1 MTKATINTVNQQAPS
16 QQQRIVLVIGTG
28 GIGSKLTCK
37 GLELLG
43 VDFFLQPHGEDAQ
56 LIAEINAQLAKC
68 LDKNWRKSQEGSLSA
83 LMPEP
88 YATLQANV
96 AEHIQ
101 SAYQNSCCLGLI
113 ISEPCLLPFWI
124 KLLTDMQFSLLFVI
138 QYRHPLSAAFSL
150 AQKHAML
157 PEKSHYCWL
166 ETLCAG
172 FHFSQ
177 GFPRIVLDYDAL
189 LDNPDSQIIKMIN
202 LLGMHSEQLPA
213 ISENFTQQLI
223 NPSLRHSHHTVED
236 VMAEPLVPIA
246 VKRAVAIM
254 NDILDGKLGWDSEE
268 TSQAINELAQQAEPL
283 AATLLY
289 APIDNL
295 TAPVTV
301 TPPDDTA
308 AQTYIST
315 QRNLYIGLLHH
326 AIAENHET
334 LATLKSISELQ
345 ATDLASLNQHIN
357 AMAQQIDQLMQQ
369 IIDKNA
375 ALIHS
380 HRKAMALADDIK
392 DAKDSAVW
400 NILKPF
406 ARKKA
411 MPSPTHSN
419 SFQVDAIPM
428 HQITAGATALDWL
441 SNGEDPQFA
450 LVAGKEWVQHIG
462 WHWLAIDLQA
472 EQPVNGQLFFNIGP
486 GYTPE
491 LMLTVV
497 LQGTGPQKIPVFIP
511 KDCCAIRFDPCETPL
526 SFKLLPMQMAP
537 VRVAPELPTEFR
549 NQFRVYEALG
559 AREGNVS
566 VLEPINTLVA
576 NNQGGH
582 SWKSEGSDPW
592 FLLQVAKGPLQ
603 PGWYLIELCIH
614 SSISRDNA
622 KLYFDYGEGYNEAN
636 AVELPFA
643 SGKTL
648 KRLYQLP
655 ATPLQIR
662 FDPLESEARF
672 SFQRLNIQPV
682 AQEAVHGLLLERLQ
696 THDRK
701 FKNKSVADIEKR
713 LSRQASKENSDVKA
727 LLWQK
732 YNKTFLSN
740 GAGGALT
747 YHEWIELNESPEV
760 EDTETLQAKQNSFKY
775 RPVISIVVPVYNTG
789 EVYLR
794 SAIESVL
801 KQSYP
806 TWELCIADDASPD
819 SRVREVLAEYANR
832 DPRIKVAYRE
842 KNGHISAASNSA
854 LELATGDF
862 VALLDHDDELSSHA
876 LHFVVQAINQH
887 PSANILYSDEDK
899 IDEQGNRTEPHFK
912 SDWNPDLFFSQN
924 YVSHLGVYRRELL
937 TRIGGFR
944 LGVEG
949 SQDQDLLLRCLPFIK
964 SDEVIH
970 IPKVLYH
977 WRILEGSTAL
987 DSGEKTYTL
996 DAGIKALQDYF
1007 TSLDKT
1013 GVSVEPGL
1021 VPNTYRVRYPIP
1033 EPQPL
1038 VSLLIPTRDML
1049 SVLKPCIDSIIEKT
1063 SYRNY
1068 EIIILDNGS
1077 VEPATLAYFET
1088 VKAQDPR
1095 VKIVPYDF
1103 PFNYSA
1109 INNYGAKFAQGE
1121 LVGLVNNDV
1130 EVISPEWLTEM
1141 VSQALRPEIGC
1152 VGAKLYYDD
1161 NTIQHAGVIIGLGGV
1176 AGHSHKHF
1184 PRNASGYFHRLK
1196 VIQNLSSVT
1205 AACLILR
1212 KSVYDQVGGL
1222 EEDGLKVAFND
1233 VDFCLKVREAGY
1245 RNLWTPYAELYHYE
1259 SKSRGYEDTP
1269 EKIAR
1274 FNTEIDF
1281 IKNKW
1286 GELLQRDP
1294 FYSQN
1299 LTTAR
1304 EDFSL

>member
-1 MTKATINTVNQQAPS
+1 MTKVSINTINQQTDT
-16 QQQRIVLVIGTG
+16 QHQRMVLIVGAVGTG
-28 GIGSKLTCK
+28 LKPVCK
-37 GLELLG
+37 GFELLG

-56 LIAEINAQLAKC
+56 VIAEINGQLAKC
-68 LDKNWRKSQEGSLSA
+68 LDKNWRKIPVASLSQGLA
-83 LMPEP
+83 SEP
-88 YATLQANV
+88 YATLQADV
-96 AEHIQ
+96 AQHVQ
-101 SAYQNSCCLGLI
+101 SGFLNSRCLGLI
-113 ISEPCLLPFWI
+113 ISEPYCLPFWI
-124 KLLTDMQFSLLFVI
+124 KLLTDLNTSILFVL
-138 QYRHPLSAAFSL
+138 QHRNPLSIAFSW
-150 AQKHAML
+150 AQKQAMP
-157 PEKSHYCWL
+157 PEKSHYLWL
-166 ETLCAG
+166 EALCAG
-172 FHFSQ
+172 FNFSQ
-177 GFPRIVLDYDAL
+177 GFPRIVLDYDDL

-202 LLGMHSEQLPA
+202 LLGMHSEQVPA
-213 ISENFTQQLI
+213 IAENFSHDLI
-223 NPSLRHSHHTVED
+223 NPALRHSSYTVED
-236 VMAEPLVPIA
+236 VKADLLVPLA
-246 VKRAVAIM
+246 VKRAVVVLE
-254 NDILDGKLGWDSEE
+254 DIRVGKLGWDSEQV
-268 TSQAINELAQQAEPL
+268 SLAINELAQLAEPF

-289 APIDNL
+289 TSHENL
-295 TAPVTV
+295 DTPLEATDDAVT
-301 TPPDDTA
+301 TIPLG
-308 AQTYIST
+308 S
-315 QRNLYIGLLHH
+315 QRNLYIGLLHQS
-326 AIAENHET
+326 IAENQQT
-334 LATLKSISELQ
+334 LDTLKNVSELQ
-345 ATDLASLNQHIN
+345 ATDLASLNQHID
-357 AMAQQIDQLMQQ
+357 AMARQIDQLMQQ
-369 IIDKNA
+369 LIDKNA
-375 ALIHS
+375 ELIQS
-380 HRKAMALADDIK
+380 HRKAMELADEIK
-392 DAKDSAVW
+392 DVKDSAVW
-400 NILKPF
+400 NILKTF
-406 ARKKA
+406 ARKKT
-411 MPSPTHSN
+411 MPLHIN

-428 HQITAGATALDWL
+428 HQITAGATAIDWL
-441 SNGEDPQFA
+441 SGGEDPQFA
-450 LVAGKEWVQHIG
+450 LVAGKEWVQYIG
-462 WHWLAIDLQA
+462 WNWLTINLQA
-472 EQPVNGQLFFNIGP
+472 GQPLNGQLFFNVGY

-491 LMLTVV
+491 LTLNVL
-497 LQGTGPQKIPVFIP
+497 LQGTGPQRIPVFVS
-511 KDCCAIRFDPCETPL
+511 KDCCAIRFDPCEIPIA
-526 SFKLLPMQMAP
+526 FKLFPMQMTPIKA
-537 VRVAPELPTEFR
+537 VPELPAEFSS
-549 NQFRVYEALG
+549 QFRVYEAMG
-559 AREGNVS
+559 AREGNIT
-566 VLEPINTLVA
+566 VLEPVNTLVA
-576 NNQGGH
+576 NSQGGY

-592 FLLQVAKGPLQ
+592 FLLQVANGPLQ

-614 SSISRDNA
+614 ASISRDNA
-622 KLYFDYGEGYNEAN
+622 KLYFDFGEGYSEDY
-636 AVELPFA
+636 AVELPFV

-662 FDPLESEARF
+662 FDPVESEVRF
-672 SFQRLNIQPV
+672 SFQKLNFQPV
-682 AQEAVHGLLLERLQ
+682 AQDSVHGLMLERLQ
-696 THDRK
+696 AHDRK
-701 FKNKSVADIEKR
+701 YKNKSVADIERR
-713 LSRQASKENSDVKA
+713 LSRQASKENSDVKS
-727 LLWQK
+727 LILQK
-732 YNKTFLSN
+732 YNKTFISH

-747 YHEWIELNESPEV
+747 YAEWIEINERPEID
-760 EDTETLQAKQNSFKY
+760 DTETLQAKQSSFDY
-775 RPVISIVVPVYNTG
+775 RPIISIVVPVYNTG

-794 SAIESVL
+794 SAIESVI

-806 TWELCIADDASPD
+806 NWELCIADDASPD
-819 SRVREVLAEYANR
+819 SRVREVLAEYANN
-832 DPRIKVAYRE
+832 DPRIKVVYRK

-862 VALLDHDDELSSHA
+862 VALLDHDDELSAHA

-899 IDEQGNRTEPHFK
+899 IDEQGNRAEPHFK

-924 YVSHLGVYRRELL
+924 YVSHLGVYRKELL

-964 SDEVIH
+964 PDEVIH

-1007 TSLDKT
+1007 QSLDKT
-1013 GVSVEPGL
+1013 GVSIEPGM

-1063 SYRNY
+1063 SYSNY
-1068 EIIILDNGS
+1068 EILILDNGS
-1077 VEPATLAYFET
+1077 VEPATLAYFESI
-1088 VKAQDPR
+1088 KAQDKR

-1121 LVGLVNNDV
+1121 LIGLVNNDV
-1130 EVISPEWLTEM
+1130 EVISPEWLSEM

-1205 AACLILR
+1205 AACLVLR

-1286 GELLQRDP
+1286 GVLLQRDP

-1299 LTTAR
+1299 LTIAR

>member
-1 MTKATINTVNQQAPS
+1 MTQATLNTVNEPIQTSPL
-16 QQQRIVLVIGTG
+16 RMVLL
-28 GIGSKLTCK
+28 IGSAAT
-37 GLELLG
+37 GLQLVCQGFESLG
-43 VDFFLQPHGEDAQ
+43 VDFFLQPHGKDTPV
-56 LIAEINAQLAKC
+56 ITEINDQLAEC
-68 LDKNWRKSQEGSLSA
+68 LDKNWRKNLAAAQQA
-83 LMPEP
+83 LMPES
-88 YATLQANV
+88 YATLQAQAV
-96 AEHIQ
+96 QLIQ
-101 SAYQNSCCLGLI
+101 SAFQNSRCLGLI
-113 ISEPCLLPFWI
+113 ISEPYSLAFWI
-124 KLLTDMQFSLLFVI
+124 KLLTDLDIDILFVI
-138 QYRHPLSAAFSL
+138 QHRNPLSTAFSL
-150 AQKHAML
+150 RQKQAIL
-157 PEKSHYCWL
+157 PEKSYCLWL
-166 ETLCAG
+166 EALLAG
-172 FHFSQ
+172 FHYSQ
-177 GFPRIVLDYDAL
+177 GFPRIVLDYDSL
-189 LDNPDSQIIKMIN
+189 LDKPDSQIIKMIN

-213 ISENFTQQLI
+213 ISDSFSQNLI
-223 NPSLRHSHHTVED
+223 NPTLRHSCHTSAD
-236 VMAEPLVPIA
+236 VMAETLASRA
-246 VKRAVAIM
+246 VKRAFVLLD
-254 NDILDGKLGWDSEE
+254 DILAGKLGWDSEE
-268 TSQAINELAQQAEPL
+268 VNRITNELDEQAEST

-289 APIDNL
+289 TPIGNL
-295 TAPVTV
+295 ATTV
-301 TPPDDTA
+301 GHTEDA
-308 AQTYIST
+308 SVETYISS
-315 QRNLYIGLLHH
+315 QREFYIGLLHQS
-326 AIAENHET
+326 IADNQDT
-334 LATLKSISELQ
+334 LAALQNVSELQ
-345 ATDLASLNQHIN
+345 ATDLAALNQHIN
-357 AMAQQIDQLMQQ
+357 DMGQQIDQLMQQ
-369 IIDKNA
+369 IIYKNA
-375 ALIHS
+375 ELIQS
-380 HRKAMALADDIK
+380 HRKAMALADEIK
-392 DAKDSAVW
+392 EVKDSAVW

-406 ARKKA
+406 TRKKA
-411 MPSPTHSN
+411 MPSHSN
-419 SFQVDAIPM
+419 SNSNRFPVDAIPM
-428 HQITAGATALDWL
+428 HQITAGTTAIEWL
-441 SNGEDPQFA
+441 SGGEDPQFA

-462 WHWLAIDLQA
+462 WHWLTIDLQA
-472 EQPVNGQLFFNIGP
+472 GQPLNGQLFFNVGL

-491 LMLTVV
+491 LMLTVL
-497 LQGTGPQKIPVFIP
+497 LQGTEAQKIPVFIP
-511 KDCCAIRFDPCETPL
+511 KDCCAIRFDPCETPI
-526 SFKLLPMQMAP
+526 SFKLLPMWMTP
-537 VRVAPELPTEFR
+537 IKSVPELPAEYV

-559 AREGNVS
+559 AREGNVT
-566 VLEPINTLVA
+566 VLDPINTLVS
-576 NNQGGH
+576 NSQGSH

-592 FLLQVAKGPLQ
+592 FLLQVANGPLQ
-603 PGWYLIELCIH
+603 LGWYLIEICIH
-614 SSISRDNA
+614 ASISRDNA
-622 KLYFDYGEGYNEAN
+622 KLYFDYGAGYSEDHAL
-636 AVELPFA
+636 ELPFF
-643 SGKTL
+643 SGKIL

-672 SFQRLNIQPV
+672 SFQKLNFQPV
-682 AQEAVHGLLLERLQ
+682 AQEAVYGLQLERLQ
-696 THDRK
+696 THDSK
-701 FKNKSVADIEKR
+701 FKNKSVAEIERR
-713 LSRQASKENSDVKA
+713 LGRQASKENSDVKA
-727 LLWQK
+727 LLWRR
-732 YNKTFLSN
+732 YNKTFISN

-747 YHEWIELNESPEV
+747 YAEWIELNESPEV
-760 EDTETLQAKQNSFKY
+760 DDIETLQAKQKDFGYS
-775 RPVISIVVPVYNTG
+775 PIISIVVPVYNTG

-801 KQSYP
+801 NQSYP
-806 TWELCIADDASPD
+806 NWELCIADDASPD
-819 SRVREVLAEYANR
+819 GRVREVLAEYAAS
-832 DPRIKVAYRE
+832 DPRIKVAYRK
-842 KNGHISAASNSA
+842 KNGHISAASNTA

-862 VALLDHDDELSSHA
+862 VALLDHDDELSAHA
-876 LHFVVQAINQH
+876 LHFIVQTINQH

-899 IDEQGNRTEPHFK
+899 IDEQGNRSDPHFK

-924 YVSHLGVYRRELL
+924 YVSHLGVYRKELL
-937 TRIGGFR
+937 ARIGGFR

-949 SQDQDLLLRCLPFIK
+949 SQDQDLLLRCLPLIK
-964 SDEVIH
+964 YDEVIH

-987 DSGEKTYTL
+987 DSGEKTYTS
-996 DAGIKALQDYF
+996 DAGLKALQDYF
-1007 TSLDKT
+1007 KNLDKT

-1077 VEPATLAYFET
+1077 VQTDTLAYFET
-1088 VKAQDPR
+1088 IQAQDKR

-1121 LVGLVNNDV
+1121 LIGLVNNDV
-1130 EVISPEWLTEM
+1130 EVISPEWLTEL

-1205 AACLILR
+1205 AACLVLR
-1212 KSVYDQVGGL
+1212 KSVYEQVGGL

-1286 GELLQRDP
+1286 GKRLQHDP
-1294 FYSQN
+1294 FYSRN